1 MCSLKKGVGLV
12 RYLVIAVSI
21 MLAALVA
28 SLPAHAAVKTSVKT
42 KNYSIS
48 GKNGAALIAQM
59 DRRGPKH
66 GFLTRAI
73 AQTSYS
79 VNWEI
84 DWTRKGDACRVKNAV
99 AKLAIVYTYPEVS
112 GALSPQLK
120 QRWARF
126 MKGVR
131 KHEETHGSLAAQMVK
146 AADRAITGFATK
158 NDPGCRK
165 AQAAVK
171 RRVDDVYALYEAKQ
185 HSFDQAEHQPG
196 GAVDGLVRALSRP

>member
-1 MCSLKKGVGLV
+1 
-12 RYLVIAVSI
+12 
-21 MLAALVA
+21 
-28 SLPAHAAVKTSVKT
+28 VKTSVKT

-48 GKNGAALIAQM
+48 GKDGAALLAQM

-84 DWTRKGDACRVKNAV
+84 DWTRKNNVCRVKRAV
-99 AKLAIVYTYPEVS
+99 ATLSITYTYPEAT
-112 GALSPQLK
+112 GALSSQLK

-131 KHEETHGSLAAQMVK
+131 KHEEMHGTLATQMVK
-146 AADRAITGFATK
+146 AADKAIAGFAMK

-171 RRVDDVYALYEAKQ
+171 ERVDEIYALYEAKQ
-185 HSFDQAEHQPG
+185 HRFDQAEHQSG
-196 GAVDGLVRALSRP
+196 GAVDSLVRALGR